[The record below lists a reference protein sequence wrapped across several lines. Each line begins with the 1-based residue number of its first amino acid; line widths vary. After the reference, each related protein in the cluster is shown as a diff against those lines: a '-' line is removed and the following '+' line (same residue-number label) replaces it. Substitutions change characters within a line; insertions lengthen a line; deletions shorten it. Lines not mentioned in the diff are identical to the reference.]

1 MSAQKYV
8 TAAHN
13 KYRILLIHNQNRIC
27 NNVVEKQ
34 PVDVKMKEIEKEEV
48 VNSDDD
54 EEKGEVEVR
63 KIKSYTDIMKMKV
76 DKLMANPDKPVFI
89 PERPKDRDVNKAQ
102 EFNHNI
108 MGSSAGAGSGEF
120 HLYRQMRRKEA
131 NRQAILGYR
140 KRRDDANA
148 EFHGLL
154 EENEKA
160 AAEKTAKKR
169 EKRQK
174 KKANQKKK
182 KKNHAAFKAKEESEE
197 SEPDSDEDEAET
209 KEKDVKPVKDKV
221 VKPPSVQ
228 DDPLMK
234 EPPKKAPIVIQF

>member
-1 MSAQKYV
+1 MG
-8 TAAHN
+8 HN

-120 HLYRQMRRKEA
+120 HLYRQMRRKEQ
-131 NRQAILGYR
+131 NRLKVLGER
-140 KRRDDANA
+140 LERDELSEAYHA
-148 EFHGLL
+148 KLL
-154 EENEKA
+154 ENQKM
-160 AAEKTAKKR
+160 AEERTAKKR
-169 EKRQK
+169 KKRQ
-174 KKANQKKK
+174 
-182 KKNHAAFKAKEESEE
+182 
-197 SEPDSDEDEAET
+197 
-209 KEKDVKPVKDKV
+209 
-221 VKPPSVQ
+221 
-228 DDPLMK
+228 
-234 EPPKKAPIVIQF
+234 

>member
-1 MSAQKYV
+1 MSK
-8 TAAHN
+8 
-13 KYRILLIHNQNRIC
+13 
-27 NNVVEKQ
+27 
-34 PVDVKMKEIEKEEV
+34 IEKEEIE
-48 VNSDDD
+48 NSDDE

-140 KRRDDANA
+140 KRRDDMNA
-148 EFHGLL
+148 EFHGKL

-160 AAEKTAKKR
+160 AAERTAKKR

-182 KKNHAAFKAKEESEE
+182 KNNSAASKSKEESEE
-197 SEPDSDEDEAET
+197 SEADSDEEEGVE
-209 KEKDVKPVKDKV
+209 KEKKDAPPAKEKVSKPT
-221 VKPPSVQ
+221 SVQ

>member
-1 MSAQKYV
+1 MGSK
-8 TAAHN
+8 
-13 KYRILLIHNQNRIC
+13 
-27 NNVVEKQ
+27 
-34 PVDVKMKEIEKEEV
+34 IEKEEV
-48 VNSDDD
+48 QHDSD
-54 EEKGEVEVR
+54 EEKESATVSKV
-63 KIKSYTDIMKMKV
+63 KSYTDIMKRKL

-140 KRRDDANA
+140 KRRDDMNA
-148 EFHGLL
+148 EFHGKL

-160 AAEKTAKKR
+160 AAERTAKKR

-174 KKANQKKK
+174 KKA
-182 KKNHAAFKAKEESEE
+182 
-197 SEPDSDEDEAET
+197 
-209 KEKDVKPVKDKV
+209 
-221 VKPPSVQ
+221 
-228 DDPLMK
+228 
-234 EPPKKAPIVIQF
+234 

>member
-182 KKNHAAFKAKEESEE
+182 KKNQAAFKAKEESEE

>member
-1 MSAQKYV
+1 MS
-8 TAAHN
+8 
-13 KYRILLIHNQNRIC
+13 
-27 NNVVEKQ
+27 
-34 PVDVKMKEIEKEEV
+34 EIEKEEI

-140 KRRDDANA
+140 KRRDDMNA
-148 EFHGLL
+148 EFHQTLD
-154 EENEKA
+154 ENEKK

-182 KKNHAAFKAKEESEE
+182 KNNSADASKPSEESEE
-197 SEPDSDEDEAET
+197 SEPDSDEEADKKDT
-209 KEKDVKPVKDKV
+209 KDVKSVKDNVSKTT
-221 VKPPSVQ
+221 SIQ

>member
-1 MSAQKYV
+1 M
-8 TAAHN
+8 
-13 KYRILLIHNQNRIC
+13 LIHNTEFVKLCRNPSC
-27 NNVVEKQ
+27 T
-34 PVDVKMKEIEKEEV
+34 VKMKEIEKGEV
-48 VNSDDD
+48 VNADDD

-63 KIKSYTDIMKMKV
+63 KIKSYTDILKMKV
-76 DKLMANPDKPVFI
+76 DKLMANPDTPVFI

-140 KRRDDANA
+140 KRRDDAND
-148 EFHGLL
+148 EFHGMLD
-154 EENEKA
+154 EQEKA

-182 KKNHAAFKAKEESEE
+182 KKNSAASNPKEESEE
-197 SEPDSDEDEAET
+197 SEQDSDVEEAET
-209 KEKDVKPVKDKV
+209 KEKDAKSVKDKV
-221 VKPPSVQ
+221 LKPNSVQ

-234 EPPKKAPIVIQF
+234 EPPRKAPIVIQF